1 MKEAME
7 NLYNILDGDGAKK
20 VDRLGMLV
28 KNVLVEDPEHNDLEA
43 AFYRL
48 LKSDNPDGHDIETN
62 NTLEDCLRLLN
73 LEHLSLGVIV
83 GLAIGRLGIVF
94 YDESIQESVKQLVQ
108 DLIDEKIFEYGPSL
122 KDLSEDEED
131 DKAA

>member
-7 NLYNILDGDGAKK
+7 NLYNILDGDGVEKE
-20 VDRLGMLV
+20 DRLGMLV
-28 KNVLVEDPEHNDLEA
+28 QNVLKEDAEHNDLEA

-48 LKSDNPDGHDIETN
+48 LRSDNPDGHDIETN
-62 NTLEDCLRLLN
+62 DTLEDCLRLLN

-83 GLAIGRLGIVF
+83 GLAIGHLGIVF
-94 YDESIQESVKQLVQ
+94 YDESIQESVKQLAQ

-122 KDLSEDEED
+122 KDPSEDAE